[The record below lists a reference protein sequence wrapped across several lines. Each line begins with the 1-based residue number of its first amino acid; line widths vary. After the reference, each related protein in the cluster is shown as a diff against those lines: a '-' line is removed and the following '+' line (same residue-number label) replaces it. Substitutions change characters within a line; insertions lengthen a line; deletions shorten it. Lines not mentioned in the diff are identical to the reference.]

1 MGLAWVRLHGT
12 SATIAASMDPY
23 PDAAAD
29 RVGAVE
35 RVEAGE
41 AHGLGGLPSGR

>member
-1 MGLAWVRLHGT
+1 MQ
-12 SATIAASMDPY
+12 AAKLQAVACAVSMDPY
-23 PDAAAD
+23 PDVVAD

-41 AHGLGGLPSGR
+41 AYGLGGLPSGR